1 MLYALLTSMILNF
14 SISPDMS
21 HENETHYTK
30 NKIDNYDIITISQS
44 GSLFYSVTNQIL
56 QSVNNLNT
64 NVTFIGRANVGL
76 ESTTFANNEINL
88 TTLDNFLY
96 NLSIKTIESSVVDYF
111 YDEESAQAIRDNK
124 IVISELTASRYE
136 LNVGD
141 YVNLV
146 GLNSEIIPI
155 EVGKVIKDSKIGW
168 FEGVVNKE
176 LGFKLGIYRN
186 IQAIIWDSHINENF
200 LIELHKN
207 INYRKV
213 KLTFRENKVNK
224 KNILKLIDGVKSDIK
239 FTPYETIDQ
248 LLNYC
253 HKVAGVVGIMFCEI
267 LGIDDNNA
275 LIKANDLGIAMQL
288 TNIMRDIFEDAN
300 MGRVYLPHELF
311 GRINPYDINIQNK
324 DVVDNI
330 YSEKIDQIYNIAE
343 TKYLSGISG
352 LKYLNYNHKFIVYIS
367 AIMYREIG
375 NKIIK
380 NKESYSSGKR
390 SYVSFIKKI
399 ELIVKCFF
407 QIFLWK
413 IKILK

>member
-21 HENETHYTK
+21 HENENHYTK

-56 QSVNNLNT
+56 ESVNNLNT

-96 NLSIKTIESSVVDYF
+96 NLSIKTIESSDVDYF

-146 GLNSEIIPI
+146 GLNSETIPI

-207 INYRKV
+207 INYKKV
-213 KLTFRENKVNK
+213 KLTFKENRVNK
-224 KNILKLIDGVKSDIK
+224 NWVLPTALVKEMFGDFQIKERDGVWI
-239 FTPYETIDQ
+239 TTEPEWR
-248 LLNYC
+248 
-253 HKVAGVVGIMFCEI
+253 E
-267 LGIDDNNA
+267 
-275 LIKANDLGIAMQL
+275 
-288 TNIMRDIFEDAN
+288 E
-300 MGRVYLPHELF
+300 
-311 GRINPYDINIQNK
+311 NIQNK
-324 DVVDNI
+324 RMPILGITRCHRLMWEPLEGALN
-330 YSEKIDQIYNIAE
+330 QILE
-343 TKYLSGISG
+343 EGLEEYLSIEEW
-352 LKYLNYNHKFIVYIS
+352 
-367 AIMYREIG
+367 R
-375 NKIIK
+375 
-380 NKESYSSGKR
+380 SSGGCYAPRRINRFDAGGSISRHAWGIAIDINTKSGYPPR
-390 SYVSFIKKI
+390 VVEIFNDWGFAWGGTWTSPDEMHFELRDLSASVSKTSG
-399 ELIVKCFF
+399 
-407 QIFLWK
+407 
-413 IKILK
+413 

>member
-14 SISPDMS
+14 SISPDIS
-21 HENETHYTK
+21 HENENQYNK

-213 KLTFRENKVNK
+213 KLTFRENRVNK
-224 KNILKLIDGVKSDIK
+224 NWVLPTALVKEMFGDFQIKERDGVWI
-239 FTPYETIDQ
+239 TTEPEWR
-248 LLNYC
+248 
-253 HKVAGVVGIMFCEI
+253 E
-267 LGIDDNNA
+267 
-275 LIKANDLGIAMQL
+275 
-288 TNIMRDIFEDAN
+288 E
-300 MGRVYLPHELF
+300 
-311 GRINPYDINIQNK
+311 NIQNK
-324 DVVDNI
+324 RMPILGITRCHRLMWEPLEGALN
-330 YSEKIDQIYNIAE
+330 QILE
-343 TKYLSGISG
+343 EGLEEYLSIEEW
-352 LKYLNYNHKFIVYIS
+352 
-367 AIMYREIG
+367 R
-375 NKIIK
+375 
-380 NKESYSSGKR
+380 SSGGCYAPRRINRFDAGGSISRHAWGIAIYINTKS
-390 SYVSFIKKI
+390 SYPPRV
-399 ELIVKCFF
+399 V
-407 QIFLWK
+407 QIFNDWGFAWGGTWTSPDEMHFELRDLSASVSK
-413 IKILK
+413 TGS

>member
-1 MLYALLTSMILNF
+1 MLYALLTSIILNF

-21 HENETHYTK
+21 HENENHYTK

-56 QSVNNLNT
+56 ESVNNLNT

-213 KLTFRENKVNK
+213 KLTFRENRVNK
-224 KNILKLIDGVKSDIK
+224 NWVLPTALVKEMFGDFQIKERDGVWI
-239 FTPYETIDQ
+239 TTEPEWR
-248 LLNYC
+248 
-253 HKVAGVVGIMFCEI
+253 E
-267 LGIDDNNA
+267 
-275 LIKANDLGIAMQL
+275 
-288 TNIMRDIFEDAN
+288 E
-300 MGRVYLPHELF
+300 
-311 GRINPYDINIQNK
+311 NIQNK
-324 DVVDNI
+324 RMPILGITRCHRLMWEPLEGALN
-330 YSEKIDQIYNIAE
+330 QILE
-343 TKYLSGISG
+343 EGLEEYL
-352 LKYLNYNHKFIVYIS
+352 
-367 AIMYREIG
+367 
-375 NKIIK
+375 II
-380 NKESYSSGKR
+380 EEWRSSGGCYAPRRINRFDAGGSISRHAWGIAIDINTKSGYPPR
-390 SYVSFIKKI
+390 VVEIFNDWGFAWGGTWTSPDEMHFELRDLSASVSKTSS
-399 ELIVKCFF
+399 
-407 QIFLWK
+407 
-413 IKILK
+413 

>member
-21 HENETHYTK
+21 HENENHYTK

-56 QSVNNLNT
+56 ESVNNLNT

-96 NLSIKTIESSVVDYF
+96 NLSIKTIESSVLDYF

-146 GLNSEIIPI
+146 GFNSEIIRI

-207 INYRKV
+207 INYRI
-213 KLTFRENKVNK
+213 F
-224 KNILKLIDGVKSDIK
+224 KSRGFKK
-239 FTPYETIDQ
+239 FTSR
-248 LLNYC
+248 
-253 HKVAGVVGIMFCEI
+253 F
-267 LGIDDNNA
+267 
-275 LIKANDLGIAMQL
+275 
-288 TNIMRDIFEDAN
+288 
-300 MGRVYLPHELF
+300 
-311 GRINPYDINIQNK
+311 
-324 DVVDNI
+324 
-330 YSEKIDQIYNIAE
+330 
-343 TKYLSGISG
+343 
-352 LKYLNYNHKFIVYIS
+352 
-367 AIMYREIG
+367 
-375 NKIIK
+375 
-380 NKESYSSGKR
+380 
-390 SYVSFIKKI
+390 
-399 ELIVKCFF
+399 
-407 QIFLWK
+407 
-413 IKILK
+413 

>member
-21 HENETHYTK
+21 HENENHYTK

-56 QSVNNLNT
+56 ESVNNLNT

-155 EVGKVIKDSKIGW
+155 EVGKVIKDSRIGW

-213 KLTFRENKVNK
+213 KLTFRENRVNK
-224 KNILKLIDGVKSDIK
+224 NWVLPTALVKEMFGDFQIKERDGVWI
-239 FTPYETIDQ
+239 TTEPEWR
-248 LLNYC
+248 
-253 HKVAGVVGIMFCEI
+253 E
-267 LGIDDNNA
+267 
-275 LIKANDLGIAMQL
+275 
-288 TNIMRDIFEDAN
+288 E
-300 MGRVYLPHELF
+300 
-311 GRINPYDINIQNK
+311 NIQNK
-324 DVVDNI
+324 RMPILGITRCHRLMWEPLEGALN
-330 YSEKIDQIYNIAE
+330 QILE
-343 TKYLSGISG
+343 EGLEKYLSIEEW
-352 LKYLNYNHKFIVYIS
+352 
-367 AIMYREIG
+367 R
-375 NKIIK
+375 
-380 NKESYSSGKR
+380 SSGGCYAPRRINRFEAGGSISRHAWGIAIDINTKSGYPPR
-390 SYVSFIKKI
+390 VVEIFNDWGFAWGGTWTSPDEMHFELRDLSASVSKTSS
-399 ELIVKCFF
+399 
-407 QIFLWK
+407 
-413 IKILK
+413 

>member
-14 SISPDMS
+14 SISPDIS
-21 HENETHYTK
+21 HENENHYTK

-111 YDEESAQAIRDNK
+111 YDEESAQAIIDNK

-224 KNILKLIDGVKSDIK
+224 NWVLPTALVKEMFGDFQIKERDGVWI
-239 FTPYETIDQ
+239 TTEPEWR
-248 LLNYC
+248 
-253 HKVAGVVGIMFCEI
+253 E
-267 LGIDDNNA
+267 
-275 LIKANDLGIAMQL
+275 
-288 TNIMRDIFEDAN
+288 E
-300 MGRVYLPHELF
+300 
-311 GRINPYDINIQNK
+311 NIQNK
-324 DVVDNI
+324 RMPILGITRCHRLMWEPLEGALN
-330 YSEKIDQIYNIAE
+330 QILE
-343 TKYLSGISG
+343 EGLEEYLSIEEW
-352 LKYLNYNHKFIVYIS
+352 K
-367 AIMYREIG
+367 
-375 NKIIK
+375 
-380 NKESYSSGKR
+380 SSGGCYAPRRINRFEAGGSISRHAWGIAIDINTKSGYPPR
-390 SYVSFIKKI
+390 VVEIFNDWGFAWGGTWTSPDEMHFELRDLSASVSKTSG
-399 ELIVKCFF
+399 
-407 QIFLWK
+407 
-413 IKILK
+413 

>member
-21 HENETHYTK
+21 HENENHYTK

-56 QSVNNLNT
+56 ESVNNLNT

-76 ESTTFANNEINL
+76 ESTIFANNEINL

-111 YDEESAQAIRDNK
+111 YDEESAQAIIDNK

-213 KLTFRENKVNK
+213 KLTFRENRVNK
-224 KNILKLIDGVKSDIK
+224 NWVLPTALVKEMFGDFQIKERDGVWI
-239 FTPYETIDQ
+239 TTEPEWR
-248 LLNYC
+248 
-253 HKVAGVVGIMFCEI
+253 E
-267 LGIDDNNA
+267 
-275 LIKANDLGIAMQL
+275 
-288 TNIMRDIFEDAN
+288 E
-300 MGRVYLPHELF
+300 
-311 GRINPYDINIQNK
+311 NIQNK
-324 DVVDNI
+324 RMPILGITRCHRLMWEPLEGALN
-330 YSEKIDQIYNIAE
+330 QILE
-343 TKYLSGISG
+343 EGLEEYL
-352 LKYLNYNHKFIVYIS
+352 
-367 AIMYREIG
+367 
-375 NKIIK
+375 IIEEWK
-380 NKESYSSGKR
+380 SSGGCYAPRRINRFDAGGSISRHAWGIAIDINTKSGYPPR
-390 SYVSFIKKI
+390 VVEIFNDWGFAWGGTWTSPDEMHFELRDLSASVSKTSS
-399 ELIVKCFF
+399 
-407 QIFLWK
+407 
-413 IKILK
+413 

>member
-14 SISPDMS
+14 SISPDIS
-21 HENETHYTK
+21 HENENQYTK

-96 NLSIKTIESSVVDYF
+96 NLSIKTIESSVLDYF

-213 KLTFRENKVNK
+213 KLTFRENRVNK
-224 KNILKLIDGVKSDIK
+224 NWVLPTALVKEMFGDFQIKERDGVWI
-239 FTPYETIDQ
+239 TTEPEWR
-248 LLNYC
+248 
-253 HKVAGVVGIMFCEI
+253 E
-267 LGIDDNNA
+267 
-275 LIKANDLGIAMQL
+275 
-288 TNIMRDIFEDAN
+288 E
-300 MGRVYLPHELF
+300 
-311 GRINPYDINIQNK
+311 NIQNK
-324 DVVDNI
+324 RMPILGITRCHRLMWEPLEGALN
-330 YSEKIDQIYNIAE
+330 QILE
-343 TKYLSGISG
+343 EGLEEYLSIEEWRTSGGCYAPRRINRFDAGGSISRHAWGI
-352 LKYLNYNHKFIVYIS
+352 
-367 AIMYREIG
+367 AIDI
-375 NKIIK
+375 NTKS
-380 NKESYSSGKR
+380 SYPPR
-390 SYVSFIKKI
+390 V
-399 ELIVKCFF
+399 V
-407 QIFLWK
+407 QIFNDWGFAWGGTWTSPDEMHFELRDLSASVSK
-413 IKILK
+413 TGS

>member
-14 SISPDMS
+14 SISPDIS
-21 HENETHYTK
+21 HENENQYTK

-96 NLSIKTIESSVVDYF
+96 NLSIKTIESSVLDYF

-207 INYRKV
+207 INYKKV
-213 KLTFRENKVNK
+213 KLTFRENRVNK
-224 KNILKLIDGVKSDIK
+224 NWVLPTALVKEMFGDFQIKERDGVWI
-239 FTPYETIDQ
+239 TTEPEWR
-248 LLNYC
+248 
-253 HKVAGVVGIMFCEI
+253 E
-267 LGIDDNNA
+267 
-275 LIKANDLGIAMQL
+275 
-288 TNIMRDIFEDAN
+288 E
-300 MGRVYLPHELF
+300 
-311 GRINPYDINIQNK
+311 NIQNK
-324 DVVDNI
+324 RMPILGITRCHRLMWEPLEGALN
-330 YSEKIDQIYNIAE
+330 QILE
-343 TKYLSGISG
+343 EGLEEYLSIEEW
-352 LKYLNYNHKFIVYIS
+352 
-367 AIMYREIG
+367 R
-375 NKIIK
+375 
-380 NKESYSSGKR
+380 SSGGCYAPRRINRFDAGGSISRHAWGIAIDINTKS
-390 SYVSFIKKI
+390 SYPPRV
-399 ELIVKCFF
+399 V
-407 QIFLWK
+407 QIFNDWGFAWGGTWTSPDEMHFELRDLSASVSK
-413 IKILK
+413 TSS

>member
-21 HENETHYTK
+21 HENENHYTK

-56 QSVNNLNT
+56 ESVNNLNT

-213 KLTFRENKVNK
+213 KLTFRENRVNK
-224 KNILKLIDGVKSDIK
+224 NWVLPTALVKEMFGDFQIKERDGVWI
-239 FTPYETIDQ
+239 TTEPEWR
-248 LLNYC
+248 
-253 HKVAGVVGIMFCEI
+253 E
-267 LGIDDNNA
+267 
-275 LIKANDLGIAMQL
+275 
-288 TNIMRDIFEDAN
+288 E
-300 MGRVYLPHELF
+300 
-311 GRINPYDINIQNK
+311 NIQNK
-324 DVVDNI
+324 RMPILGITRCHRLMWEPLEGALN
-330 YSEKIDQIYNIAE
+330 QILE
-343 TKYLSGISG
+343 EGLEEYLSIEEW
-352 LKYLNYNHKFIVYIS
+352 K
-367 AIMYREIG
+367 
-375 NKIIK
+375 
-380 NKESYSSGKR
+380 SSGGCYAPRRINRFEAGGSISRHAWGIAIDINTKSGYPPR
-390 SYVSFIKKI
+390 IVEIFNDWGFAWGGTWTSPDEMHFELRDLSASVSKTSG
-399 ELIVKCFF
+399 
-407 QIFLWK
+407 
-413 IKILK
+413 

>member
-14 SISPDMS
+14 SISPDIS
-21 HENETHYTK
+21 HENENQYNK

-207 INYRKV
+207 INYKKV
-213 KLTFRENKVNK
+213 KLTFREN
-224 KNILKLIDGVKSDIK
+224 
-239 FTPYETIDQ
+239 
-248 LLNYC
+248 
-253 HKVAGVVGIMFCEI
+253 
-267 LGIDDNNA
+267 
-275 LIKANDLGIAMQL
+275 
-288 TNIMRDIFEDAN
+288 
-300 MGRVYLPHELF
+300 
-311 GRINPYDINIQNK
+311 RINKNWVLPTALVK
-324 DVVDNI
+324 
-330 YSEKIDQIYNIAE
+330 
-343 TKYLSGISG
+343 
-352 LKYLNYNHKFIVYIS
+352 
-367 AIMYREIG
+367 EIFG
-375 NKIIK
+375 D
-380 NKESYSSGKR
+380 
-390 SYVSFIKKI
+390 
-399 ELIVKCFF
+399 F
-407 QIFLWK
+407 QIKECLY
-413 IKILK
+413 

>member
-14 SISPDMS
+14 SISPDIS
-21 HENETHYTK
+21 HENENQYTK

-96 NLSIKTIESSVVDYF
+96 NLSIKTIESSVLDYF

-207 INYRKV
+207 INYKKV
-213 KLTFRENKVNK
+213 KLTFRENRVNK
-224 KNILKLIDGVKSDIK
+224 NWVLPTALVKEMFGDFQIKERDGVWI
-239 FTPYETIDQ
+239 TTEPEWR
-248 LLNYC
+248 
-253 HKVAGVVGIMFCEI
+253 E
-267 LGIDDNNA
+267 
-275 LIKANDLGIAMQL
+275 
-288 TNIMRDIFEDAN
+288 E
-300 MGRVYLPHELF
+300 
-311 GRINPYDINIQNK
+311 NIQNK
-324 DVVDNI
+324 RMPILGITRCHRLMWEPLEGALN
-330 YSEKIDQIYNIAE
+330 QILE
-343 TKYLSGISG
+343 EGLEEYLSIEEW
-352 LKYLNYNHKFIVYIS
+352 
-367 AIMYREIG
+367 R
-375 NKIIK
+375 
-380 NKESYSSGKR
+380 SSGGCYAPRRINRFDAGGSISRHAWGIAIDINTKS
-390 SYVSFIKKI
+390 SYPPRV
-399 ELIVKCFF
+399 V
-407 QIFLWK
+407 QIFNDWGFAWGGTWTSPDEMHFELRDLSASVSK
-413 IKILK
+413 TGS

>member
-14 SISPDMS
+14 SISPDIS
-21 HENETHYTK
+21 HENENHYTK

-56 QSVNNLNT
+56 ESVNNLNT

-213 KLTFRENKVNK
+213 KLTFRENRVNK
-224 KNILKLIDGVKSDIK
+224 NWVLPTALVKEMFGDFQIKERDGVWI
-239 FTPYETIDQ
+239 TTEPEWR
-248 LLNYC
+248 
-253 HKVAGVVGIMFCEI
+253 E
-267 LGIDDNNA
+267 
-275 LIKANDLGIAMQL
+275 
-288 TNIMRDIFEDAN
+288 E
-300 MGRVYLPHELF
+300 
-311 GRINPYDINIQNK
+311 NIQNK
-324 DVVDNI
+324 RMPILGITRCHRLMWEPLEGALN
-330 YSEKIDQIYNIAE
+330 QILE
-343 TKYLSGISG
+343 EGLEEYLSIEEW
-352 LKYLNYNHKFIVYIS
+352 
-367 AIMYREIG
+367 R
-375 NKIIK
+375 
-380 NKESYSSGKR
+380 SSGGCYAPRRINRFEAGGSISRHAWGIAIDINTKSGYPPR
-390 SYVSFIKKI
+390 VVEIFNDWGFAWGGTWTSPDEMHFELRDLSASVSKTSS
-399 ELIVKCFF
+399 
-407 QIFLWK
+407 
-413 IKILK
+413 

>member
-21 HENETHYTK
+21 HENENHYTK

-56 QSVNNLNT
+56 ESVNNLNT

-96 NLSIKTIESSVVDYF
+96 NLSIKTIESTVVDYF

-213 KLTFRENKVNK
+213 KLTFRENRVNK
-224 KNILKLIDGVKSDIK
+224 NWVLPTALVKEMFGDFQIKERDGVWI
-239 FTPYETIDQ
+239 TTEPEWR
-248 LLNYC
+248 
-253 HKVAGVVGIMFCEI
+253 E
-267 LGIDDNNA
+267 
-275 LIKANDLGIAMQL
+275 
-288 TNIMRDIFEDAN
+288 E
-300 MGRVYLPHELF
+300 
-311 GRINPYDINIQNK
+311 NIQNK
-324 DVVDNI
+324 RMPILGITRCHRLMWEPLEGALN
-330 YSEKIDQIYNIAE
+330 QILE
-343 TKYLSGISG
+343 EGLEEYLSIEEW
-352 LKYLNYNHKFIVYIS
+352 K
-367 AIMYREIG
+367 
-375 NKIIK
+375 
-380 NKESYSSGKR
+380 SSGGCYAPRRINRFEAGGSISRHAWGIAIDINTKSGYPPR
-390 SYVSFIKKI
+390 IVEIFNDWGFAWGGTWTSPDEMHFELRDLSASVSKTSS
-399 ELIVKCFF
+399 
-407 QIFLWK
+407 
-413 IKILK
+413 

>member
-21 HENETHYTK
+21 HENENHYTK
-30 NKIDNYDIITISQS
+30 NKINNYDIITISQS

-56 QSVNNLNT
+56 ESVNNLNT

-168 FEGVVNKE
+168 FEGVVNKD

-213 KLTFRENKVNK
+213 KLTFRENRVNK
-224 KNILKLIDGVKSDIK
+224 NWVLPTALVKEMFGDFQIKERDGVWI
-239 FTPYETIDQ
+239 TTEPEWR
-248 LLNYC
+248 
-253 HKVAGVVGIMFCEI
+253 E
-267 LGIDDNNA
+267 
-275 LIKANDLGIAMQL
+275 
-288 TNIMRDIFEDAN
+288 E
-300 MGRVYLPHELF
+300 
-311 GRINPYDINIQNK
+311 NIQNK
-324 DVVDNI
+324 RMPILGITRCHRLMWEPLEGALN
-330 YSEKIDQIYNIAE
+330 QILE
-343 TKYLSGISG
+343 EGLEEYL
-352 LKYLNYNHKFIVYIS
+352 
-367 AIMYREIG
+367 
-375 NKIIK
+375 IIEEWK
-380 NKESYSSGKR
+380 SSGGCYAPRRINRFDAGGSISRHAWGIAIDINTKSGYPPR
-390 SYVSFIKKI
+390 VVEIFNDWGFAWGGTWTSPDEMHFELRDLSASVSKTSS
-399 ELIVKCFF
+399 
-407 QIFLWK
+407 
-413 IKILK
+413 

>member
-14 SISPDMS
+14 SISPDIS
-21 HENETHYTK
+21 HENENQYNK

-56 QSVNNLNT
+56 ESVNNLNT

-186 IQAIIWDSHINENF
+186 IQAIIWDNHINENF

-213 KLTFRENKVNK
+213 KLTFRENRVNK
-224 KNILKLIDGVKSDIK
+224 NWVLPTALVKEMFGDFQIKERDGVWI
-239 FTPYETIDQ
+239 TTEPEWR
-248 LLNYC
+248 
-253 HKVAGVVGIMFCEI
+253 E
-267 LGIDDNNA
+267 
-275 LIKANDLGIAMQL
+275 
-288 TNIMRDIFEDAN
+288 E
-300 MGRVYLPHELF
+300 
-311 GRINPYDINIQNK
+311 NIQNK
-324 DVVDNI
+324 RMPILGITRCHRLMWEPLEGALN
-330 YSEKIDQIYNIAE
+330 QILE
-343 TKYLSGISG
+343 EGLEEYLSIEEW
-352 LKYLNYNHKFIVYIS
+352 K
-367 AIMYREIG
+367 
-375 NKIIK
+375 
-380 NKESYSSGKR
+380 SSGGCYAPRRINRFDAGGSISRHAWGIAIDINTKS
-390 SYVSFIKKI
+390 SYPPRV
-399 ELIVKCFF
+399 V
-407 QIFLWK
+407 QIFNDWGFAWGGTWTSPDEMHFELRDLSASVSK
-413 IKILK
+413 TGS

>member
-14 SISPDMS
+14 SISPDIS
-21 HENETHYTK
+21 HENENQYNK

-96 NLSIKTIESSVVDYF
+96 NLSIKTIESSVLDYF

-186 IQAIIWDSHINENF
+186 IHAIIWDSHINENF

-207 INYRKV
+207 INYKKV
-213 KLTFRENKVNK
+213 KLTFRENRVNK
-224 KNILKLIDGVKSDIK
+224 NWVLPTALVKEMFGDFQIKERDGVWI
-239 FTPYETIDQ
+239 TTEPEWR
-248 LLNYC
+248 
-253 HKVAGVVGIMFCEI
+253 E
-267 LGIDDNNA
+267 
-275 LIKANDLGIAMQL
+275 
-288 TNIMRDIFEDAN
+288 E
-300 MGRVYLPHELF
+300 
-311 GRINPYDINIQNK
+311 NIQNK
-324 DVVDNI
+324 RMPILGITRCHRLMWEPLEGALN
-330 YSEKIDQIYNIAE
+330 QILE
-343 TKYLSGISG
+343 EGLEEYLSIEEW
-352 LKYLNYNHKFIVYIS
+352 
-367 AIMYREIG
+367 R
-375 NKIIK
+375 
-380 NKESYSSGKR
+380 SSGGCYAPRRINRFDAGGSISRHAWGIAIDINTKS
-390 SYVSFIKKI
+390 SYPPRVVEIFNDWGFAWGGTWTSPDEMHFELRDLSASVSKTSS
-399 ELIVKCFF
+399 
-407 QIFLWK
+407 
-413 IKILK
+413 